1 MEGKP
6 FLKEEFFMGLDMW
19 LLEKKNQEE
28 FSEVGYWRKS
38 NQIREYFA
46 SYIPEQAN
54 ENIDELI
61 VTESMID
68 ELENRILSCL
78 LSESTEVA
86 EDLLPTSSGFFFGGT
101 DYDHYYYEDLID
113 TLEILHHAQERI
125 KQGKEVIYHEWW

>member
-101 DYDHYYYEDLID
+101 DYDHYY
-113 TLEILHHAQERI
+113 
-125 KQGKEVIYHEWW
+125 